1 MFLTLA
7 DHDVKIMT
15 PHKTHLQWTFKFLE
29 PILELK
35 PIHRSLSHDGS
46 MIKKTKINI
55 NNPQKGLGQGAK
67 IESIIRH
74 IDPFSH
80 HLCSQNQLIKL

>member
-1 MFLTLA
+1 M
-7 DHDVKIMT
+7 
-15 PHKTHLQWTFKFLE
+15 FKFLE

-46 MIKKTKINI
+46 MIKKTKINDKAATYPQKKRKNI

-80 HLCSQNQLIKL
+80 HL